1 MIDETYCEECSM
13 NTNEDNFDYRFDR
26 PICLE
31 CVYTLQL
38 TPDLEEGE

>member
-1 MIDETYCEECSM
+1 MIDQTYCEECF
-13 NTNEDNFDYRFDR
+13 TGTDEEKLDYRFDR
-26 PICLE
+26 PVCQD